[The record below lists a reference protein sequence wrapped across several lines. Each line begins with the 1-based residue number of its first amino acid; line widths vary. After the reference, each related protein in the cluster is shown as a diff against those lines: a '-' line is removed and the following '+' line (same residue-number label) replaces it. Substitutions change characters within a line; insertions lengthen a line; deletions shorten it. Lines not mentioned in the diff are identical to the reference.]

1 MKHREVRIHAE
12 FKGEVS
18 PVNRRWL
25 VRRVATRA
33 ALSFLA
39 LMLPLIV
46 IFLLILIWEWGWGE
60 RCAFMTVFTFG
71 LCLLGALLIFALSFT
86 KKQQNELFPTRAV
99 FYADRDHSVLFECP
113 KRRLELYREEIRRV
127 VDMGAYYYL
136 DIPAQSG
143 HGMVCQ
149 KDLMTVGT
157 EESFEKL
164 FEAKI
169 ERKQK

>member
-18 PVNRRWL
+18 PENRRLL
-25 VRRVATRA
+25 VRRVAIRS

-39 LMLPLIV
+39 VMLPLALIV
-46 IFLLILIWEWGWGE
+46 SLIMVWEWGWEG
-60 RCAFMTVFTFG
+60 CDWAVALILG
-71 LCLLGALLIFALSFT
+71 ISLLFSLLVFALSFT
-86 KKQQNELFPTRAV
+86 KREQKELFPTRAV

-113 KRRLELYREEIRRV
+113 KRHLELYREDIRRV

-143 HGMVCQ
+143 RGMVCQ

-157 EESFEKL
+157 EEAFEKL
-164 FEAKI
+164 FEGKI

>member
-18 PVNRRWL
+18 PENRRWL
-25 VRRVATRA
+25 VRRVAIRST
-33 ALSFLA
+33 LSFLA
-39 LMLPLIV
+39 LMLPPVVIV
-46 IFLLILIWEWGWGE
+46 LLILIWEWGWGE
-60 RCAFMTVFTFG
+60 RCAFMTVFCFG

-99 FYADRDHSVLFECP
+99 FYADRDESVLFECP
-113 KRRLELYREEIRRV
+113 KRRLELYREDIRRV

-143 HGMVCQ
+143 RGMVCQ
-149 KDLMTVGT
+149 KDLMTIGT
-157 EESFEKL
+157 EEVFEKL
-164 FEAKI
+164 FEGKI

>member
-18 PVNRRWL
+18 PENRRWL
-25 VRRVATRA
+25 VRRVAIRST
-33 ALSFLA
+33 LSFLA

-60 RCAFMTVFTFG
+60 RSSRMTVFSFG

-86 KKQQNELFPTRAV
+86 QNGQKDLFPTRAI
-99 FYADRDHSVLFECP
+99 FYADQDESVLFECP
-113 KRRLELYREEIRRV
+113 SRRLELYREDIRRV

-143 HGMVCQ
+143 RGMVCQ
-149 KDLMTVGT
+149 KNLMIQGT
-157 EESFEKL
+157 ENSFEAL
-164 FEAKI
+164 FEGKI
-169 ERKQK
+169 ERNQT

>member
-18 PVNRRWL
+18 PENRRWL
-25 VRRVATRA
+25 VRRVAIRST
-33 ALSFLA
+33 LSFLA

-60 RCAFMTVFTFG
+60 RCAFMTAFCFG

-86 KKQQNELFPTRAV
+86 KKQQNELFPTCAV

-113 KRRLELYREEIRRV
+113 KRRLELYREDIRRV

-143 HGMVCQ
+143 RGMVCQ
-149 KDLMTVGT
+149 KDLMTIGT
-157 EESFEKL
+157 EEAFEKL
-164 FEAKI
+164 FEGKI

>member
-18 PVNRRWL
+18 PENRRWL

-39 LMLPLIV
+39 VMLPLMLIV
-46 IFLLILIWEWGWGE
+46 SLIMVWEWGWEECDWAVTLFVGIS
-60 RCAFMTVFTFG
+60 
-71 LCLLGALLIFALSFT
+71 LLFSLLVFALSFT
-86 KKQQNELFPTRAV
+86 KREQKELFPTRAV
-99 FYADRDHSVLFECP
+99 FYADRDHTVIFDCP
-113 KRRLELYREEIRRV
+113 KRRLELYREDIRRM

-143 HGMVCQ
+143 RGMVCQ
-149 KDLMTVGT
+149 KDLMTIGT
-157 EESFEKL
+157 EEAFEKL
-164 FEAKI
+164 FEGKI

>member
-18 PVNRRWL
+18 PENRRWL
-25 VRRVATRA
+25 VRRVAVRA

-39 LMLPLIV
+39 VMLPLMLIV
-46 IFLLILIWEWGWGE
+46 SLIAAREWGWEEYRWMVALFVGIS
-60 RCAFMTVFTFG
+60 
-71 LCLLGALLIFALSFT
+71 LLFSLLAFALSFT
-86 KKQQNELFPTRAV
+86 KREQKELFPTRAV

-113 KRRLELYREEIRRV
+113 KRRLELYREDIRRV
-127 VDMGAYYYL
+127 VDMGAYYYV

-143 HGMVCQ
+143 RGMVCQ
-149 KDLMTVGT
+149 KSLMTVGT

-164 FEAKI
+164 FEGKI
-169 ERKQK
+169 ERKGK

>member
-18 PVNRRWL
+18 PENRRWL
-25 VRRVATRA
+25 VRRVAIRST
-33 ALSFLA
+33 LSFLA
-39 LMLPLIV
+39 VMFPLMLIVSLIAAWELGWEEYNWMV
-46 IFLLILIWEWGWGE
+46 ALFVGISLLFSLL
-60 RCAFMTVFTFG
+60 VFV
-71 LCLLGALLIFALSFT
+71 LSFT
-86 KKQQNELFPTRAV
+86 KREQKELFPTRAV
-99 FYADRDHSVLFECP
+99 FYADRDHTVIFDCP
-113 KRRLELYREEIRRV
+113 KRRLELYREDIRRV

-143 HGMVCQ
+143 RGMVCQ

-164 FEAKI
+164 FEGKI

>member
-18 PVNRRWL
+18 AENRRWL
-25 VRRVATRA
+25 VRRVAIRA

-39 LMLPLIV
+39 VMLPLIV

-60 RCAFMTVFTFG
+60 RSARMTVFSFG
-71 LCLLGALLIFALSFT
+71 LCLLGALLIFTLSFT
-86 KKQQNELFPTRAV
+86 KKQQKELFPTRAV
-99 FYADRDHSVLFECP
+99 FYDDRDHSVLFECP
-113 KRRLELYREEIRRV
+113 KRRLELYCEDIRRV
-127 VDMGAYYYL
+127 LDMGDYYYL

-143 HGMVCQ
+143 CGMVCQ
-149 KDLMTVGT
+149 KNLMTQGT
-157 EESFEKL
+157 EESFEAL
-164 FEAKI
+164 FEGKI

>member
-18 PVNRRWL
+18 PENRRWL

-39 LMLPLIV
+39 VMLPLMLIV
-46 IFLLILIWEWGWGE
+46 SLIAAREWGWEKYSWMVALFVGIS
-60 RCAFMTVFTFG
+60 
-71 LCLLGALLIFALSFT
+71 LLFSLLAFALSFT
-86 KKQQNELFPTRAV
+86 KREQKELFPTRAV

-113 KRRLELYREEIRRV
+113 KRRLELYREDIRRV

-136 DIPAQSG
+136 DIPFQSG
-143 HGMVCQ
+143 RGMVCQ
-149 KDLMTVGT
+149 KSLMTIGT

-164 FEAKI
+164 FEGKI
-169 ERKQK
+169 ERKGK

>member
-18 PVNRRWL
+18 PENRRWL
-25 VRRVATRA
+25 VRRVAVRA

-39 LMLPLIV
+39 VMLPLMLIV
-46 IFLLILIWEWGWGE
+46 SLIMVWEWGWEESDWMVALFVGIS
-60 RCAFMTVFTFG
+60 
-71 LCLLGALLIFALSFT
+71 LLFSLLVFALSFT
-86 KKQQNELFPTRAV
+86 KREQKELFPTRAV
-99 FYADRDHSVLFECP
+99 FYADRDHTVIFECP

-127 VDMGAYYYL
+127 VDMGDYYYL
-136 DIPAQSG
+136 DIPSQSG
-143 HGMVCQ
+143 RGMVCQ

-164 FEAKI
+164 FEGKI

>member
-18 PVNRRWL
+18 PENRRLL
-25 VRRVATRA
+25 VRRVAIRST
-33 ALSFLA
+33 LSFLA

-99 FYADRDHSVLFECP
+99 FYADRDESVLFACP
-113 KRRLELYREEIRRV
+113 KRRLELYREDIRRV

-136 DIPAQSG
+136 DIPFQSG
-143 HGMVCQ
+143 RGMVCQ
-149 KDLMTVGT
+149 KSLMTVGT
-157 EESFEKL
+157 EETFEKL
-164 FEAKI
+164 FDGKI

>member
-18 PVNRRWL
+18 SENRRWL
-25 VRRVATRA
+25 VRHVAIRST
-33 ALSFLA
+33 LSFLA
-39 LMLPLIV
+39 LMLPLMV

-86 KKQQNELFPTRAV
+86 KKQQNELFPIRAV

-113 KRRLELYREEIRRV
+113 KRRLELYREDIRRV
-127 VDMGAYYYL
+127 LDMGAYYYL
-136 DIPAQSG
+136 DIRSQSG
-143 HGMVCQ
+143 QGMVCQ
-149 KDLMTVGT
+149 KSLMTVGT
-157 EESFEKL
+157 EETFEEL
-164 FEAKI
+164 FKGKI
-169 ERKQK
+169 ERKGK

>member
-18 PVNRRWL
+18 PENRRWL
-25 VRRVATRA
+25 VRRVAIRST
-33 ALSFLA
+33 LSFLA
-39 LMLPLIV
+39 LMLPLMV

-60 RCAFMTVFTFG
+60 RCAFMTVFCFG

-113 KRRLELYREEIRRV
+113 KRRLELYREDIRRV
-127 VDMGAYYYL
+127 VDMGDYYYL
-136 DIPAQSG
+136 DIPSQSG
-143 HGMVCQ
+143 RGMVCQ
-149 KDLMTVGT
+149 KSLMTIGT
-157 EESFEKL
+157 EETFEKL
-164 FEAKI
+164 FDGKI
-169 ERKQK
+169 ERKGK